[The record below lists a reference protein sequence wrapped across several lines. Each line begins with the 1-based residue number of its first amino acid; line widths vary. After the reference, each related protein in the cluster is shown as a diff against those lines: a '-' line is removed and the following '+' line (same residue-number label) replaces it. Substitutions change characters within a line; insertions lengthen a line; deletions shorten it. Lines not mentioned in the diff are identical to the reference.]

1 MEIVIIFVL
10 PNNKEMNTATT
21 ILNQLGGNKF
31 IAMTGASCYSDNN
44 GQTLVTKFKG
54 SKVANIMYVTLN
66 SMDLYDIK
74 ICKFRGLDVKVVKE
88 VSNAYNDM
96 LRDIFESTTG
106 LRTSL

>member
-1 MEIVIIFVL
+1 
-10 PNNKEMNTATT
+10 MNTATE

-31 IAMTGASCYSDNN
+31 IAMTGASVYSDNN
-44 GQTLVTKFKG
+44 GQTLVAKFKG
-54 SKVANIMYVTLN
+54 SRVANIMYITLN
-66 SMDLYDIK
+66 SMDLYDVQ

-96 LRDIFESTTG
+96 LKNIFETTTG

>member
-1 MEIVIIFVL
+1 
-10 PNNKEMNTATT
+10 
-21 ILNQLGGNKF
+21 
-31 IAMTGASCYSDNN
+31 
-44 GQTLVTKFKG
+44 
-54 SKVANIMYVTLN
+54 MYVTLN